1 MLGLRAAHRTVRTL
15 GVGPVVLIHHYSNGP
30 GAGGPGPGH
39 ALASRIFNKAESG
52 QVRSGQVR
60 SEQGAEPPMG
70 TGDGDDPRLSP
81 ANRGWRRGLGLG
93 WTPDPR

>member
-15 GVGPVVLIHHYSNGP
+15 GVGPVVLIHHCSNGP

-52 QVRSGQVR
+52 LTGQVWSGQVR
-60 SEQGAEPPMG
+60 FITRPKSRTMRAKRKKR
-70 TGDGDDPRLSP
+70 PR
-81 ANRGWRRGLGLG
+81 ANR
-93 WTPDPR
+93 TKVPK